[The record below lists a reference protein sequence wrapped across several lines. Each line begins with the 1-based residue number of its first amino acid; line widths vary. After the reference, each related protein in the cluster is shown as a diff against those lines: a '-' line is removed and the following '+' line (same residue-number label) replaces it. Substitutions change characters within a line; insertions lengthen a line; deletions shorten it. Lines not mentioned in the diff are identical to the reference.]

1 MDSTVNYRKMSAGG
15 PEIFSFRT
23 KEDLIMM
30 LAEKIQNLIRD
41 TLISGRDFN
50 IALSGG
56 STPGILFEYIVNSD
70 QRDESGIWEKV
81 RFYWV
86 DERCVPPD
94 HPESNYRMANDTLL
108 SNLPHSDKYVFRMKG
123 EMDPQTEAARYS
135 QLLKGQLPSVN
146 NLPVFDLVLLGM
158 GKDGHTASI
167 FPDQMEL
174 LSTENLCDI
183 GVHPESGQHRLTLTG
198 KVINNADHVFFL
210 VTGADKATT
219 VAEILGSGPQAE
231 NFPASHIKPVY
242 GNLLWFLDDP
252 AASLLQT

>member
-23 KEDLIMM
+23 KEDLTMM
-30 LAEKIQNLIRD
+30 LAEEVQKLIKA
-41 TLISGRDFN
+41 TLITGRVFN

-56 STPGILFEYIVNSD
+56 STPGILFNDIVTLHHK
-70 QRDESGIWEKV
+70 DEHGIWEKV
-81 RFYWV
+81 RFFWV

-108 SNLPHSDKYVFRMKG
+108 SNLPHLDNYVFRMKG

-135 QLLKGQLPSVN
+135 HLLKGQLPSVN
-146 NLPVFDLVLLGM
+146 DLPVFDLVLLGM

-174 LSTENLCDI
+174 LRSDNLCDV
-183 GVHPESGQHRLTLTG
+183 GVHPESGQRRLTLTG

-210 VTGADKATT
+210 VTGEDKATT
-219 VAEILGSGPQAE
+219 IAEILGSGPQAE
-231 NFPASHIKPVY
+231 TFPASHIKP
-242 GNLLWFLDDP
+242 GHGKLSWFLDDT
-252 AASLLQT
+252 AASLLQQ